1 MAITKHVYQI
11 YIKATPDQVWD
22 AIIEPSWTRRYFHD
36 TSFDSPPVKGQ
47 PYRTTIAEDGRPAID
62 GVIEELDPPNRL
74 VMTWHVLYNAAM
86 AEEPPSRVEWIVEPM
101 GEGLTRLR
109 LEHGDLAMSPLTWAN
124 VKDGWVYVLD
134 GLKTVLETGES
145 LPPMTADP
153 ATIEDASGEW
163 HRSQGIECNNSTW
176 EMIGAER
183 TPANDEEMLRRAYAS
198 AYHWARA
205 VSRVPANE
213 ARAAWLLAKVQL
225 LAGQPEL
232 SLRYADRCLSLCHE
246 HGLDDFDLAYAHEAR
261 ARALKAMGDDIAAG
275 ESWELAKSVPIADAE
290 DRAILDADLAVAL

>member
-1 MAITKHVYQI
+1 
-11 YIKATPDQVWD
+11 
-22 AIIEPSWTRRYFHD
+22 
-36 TSFDSPPVKGQ
+36 
-47 PYRTTIAEDGRPAID
+47 
-62 GVIEELDPPNRL
+62 
-74 VMTWHVLYNAAM
+74 
-86 AEEPPSRVEWIVEPM
+86 M
-101 GEGLTRLR
+101 GDGLTRLR
-109 LEHGDLAMSPLTWAN
+109 LEHGDLAQSPLTWAN

-145 LPPMTADP
+145 LPPLATEP
-153 ATIEDASGEW
+153 ATVEDPSGEW

-176 EMIGAER
+176 EMIEAER
-183 TPANDEEMLRRAYAS
+183 NPENDEEMLRRAYAS
-198 AYHWARA
+198 SYHWARA
-205 VSRVPANE
+205 ARRGPANE

-232 SLRYADRCLSLCHE
+232 SLRYADRCLALCRE

-261 ARALKAMGDDIAAG
+261 ARALKALGDDIAAG